1 MGKISTYLTLGS
13 ETPNIAPGLAN
24 NPLYIVN
31 YNKPDKTVNITRD
44 RLEAAIDNL
53 NKTDNNWEDNIYQEP
68 YKPNECYDTVPPPKP
83 I

>member
-1 MGKISTYLTLGS
+1 MST
-13 ETPNIAPGLAN
+13 GLAN

-44 RLEAAIDNL
+44 KLEAAIDNL

-68 YKPNECYDTVPPPKP
+68 FNKTNECYDTVPPPKP
-83 I
+83 IWNPTSDNRNRY